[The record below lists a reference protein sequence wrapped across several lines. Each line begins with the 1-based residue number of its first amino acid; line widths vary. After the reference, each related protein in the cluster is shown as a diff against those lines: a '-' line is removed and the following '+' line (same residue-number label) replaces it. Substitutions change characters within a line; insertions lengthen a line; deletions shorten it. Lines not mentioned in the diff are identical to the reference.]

1 MPNLVA
7 ALKELRKEKADLEAE
22 YKSKLIGI
30 DTAILA
36 VQRINTTC
44 EKCEGKGKILRTRA
58 CAEDDRPDPNDP
70 NDWITCPD
78 CHGSGHAITERERK
92 IAEETASGSI
102 VKYDEQER
110 GLKIGDF
117 QFR

>member
-44 EKCEGKGKILRTRA
+44 EKCEGKGKILRT
-58 CAEDDRPDPNDP
+58 EDDRPDPNDP
-70 NDWITCPD
+70 SDWITCPD

-92 IAEETASGSI
+92 LARGSI

>member
-36 VQRINTTC
+36 VQRINTVC
-44 EKCEGKGKILRTRA
+44 EKCEGKGKVLRSRA

-92 IAEETASGSI
+92 LAEETARGSI

>member
-36 VQRINTTC
+36 VQRISLC
-44 EKCEGKGKILRTRA
+44 RR
-58 CAEDDRPDPNDP
+58 
-70 NDWITCPD
+70 
-78 CHGSGHAITERERK
+78 
-92 IAEETASGSI
+92 
-102 VKYDEQER
+102 
-110 GLKIGDF
+110 
-117 QFR
+117 

>member
-58 CAEDDRPDPNDP
+58 CAEDDPS
-70 NDWITCPD
+70 DWITCPD
-78 CHGSGHAITERERK
+78 CHGSGHTITERER
-92 IAEETASGSI
+92 ETARGSI

>member
-36 VQRINTTC
+36 VQRINTVC

-58 CAEDDRPDPNDP
+58 CAEDDRPIQMIPV
-70 NDWITCPD
+70 I
-78 CHGSGHAITERERK
+78 GSPAPTVMVLAMPLLNGKENSPKRPPEGLLLSMTSRK
-92 IAEETASGSI
+92 G
-102 VKYDEQER
+102 
-110 GLKIGDF
+110 G
-117 QFR
+117 

>member
-36 VQRINTTC
+36 VQRINTVC
-44 EKCEGKGKILRTRA
+44 EKCEGKGKVLRPRA

-70 NDWITCPD
+70 NDWITCPE
-78 CHGSGHAITERERK
+78 CHGSGGVTQQRK
-92 IAEETASGSI
+92 EGPRSPFVE
-102 VKYDEQER
+102 VQEK
-110 GLKIGDF
+110 GVKIGDF

>member
-7 ALKELRKEKADLEAE
+7 ALKELRKEKAE

-36 VQRINTTC
+36 VQRINTVC
-44 EKCEGKGKILRTRA
+44 EKCEGKGKVLRSRA

-92 IAEETASGSI
+92 IAEETARGSI

>member
-7 ALKELRKEKADLEAE
+7 ALKELRKEKAE

-44 EKCEGKGKILRTRA
+44 EKCEGKGKILRSRA
-58 CAEDDRPDPNDP
+58 CAEDDPS
-70 NDWITCPD
+70 DWITCPD
-78 CHGSGHAITERERK
+78 CHGSGHVITERERK
-92 IAEETASGSI
+92 IAEESAQGFIT
-102 VKYDEQER
+102 KYGDQER